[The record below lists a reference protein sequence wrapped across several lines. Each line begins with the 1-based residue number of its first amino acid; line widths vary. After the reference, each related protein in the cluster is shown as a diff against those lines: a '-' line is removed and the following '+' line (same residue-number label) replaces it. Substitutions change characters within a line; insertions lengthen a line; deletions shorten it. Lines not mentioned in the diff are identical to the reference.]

1 MKFFAYVLYSAD
13 YKRFYKGCCEDL
25 TERLKQHNHGH
36 TKSTK
41 PFIPW
46 EIVYFEEF
54 EIRDDARKRE
64 KYFKTAAGRRYLKA
78 KIVIPSD

>member
-1 MKFFAYVLYSAD
+1 MSYFSYILYSAS
-13 YKRFYKGCCEDL
+13 YNRFYKGHCVDL

-46 EIVYFEEF
+46 EIIYFEEF
-54 EIRDDARKRE
+54 ETREEAVKRE
-64 KYFKTAAGRRYLKA
+64 RYFKTAAGRRFLKN
-78 KIVIPSD
+78 KIAL

>member
-1 MKFFAYVLYSAD
+1 MSYFSYILYSAK
-13 YKRFYKGCCEDL
+13 YTRFYKGHCEDL
-25 TERLKQHNHGH
+25 AERLKQHNHGH

-54 EIRDDARKRE
+54 ETRE
-64 KYFKTAAGRRYLKA
+64 EAINRERYFKTAAGRLFLKN
-78 KIVIPSD
+78 KIAL

>member
-1 MKFFAYVLYSAD
+1 MTYFSYILYSAN
-13 YKRFYKGCCEDL
+13 YNRFYKGHCEDL
-25 TERLKQHNHGH
+25 AGRLKQHNHGH

-54 EIRDDARKRE
+54 ETRE
-64 KYFKTAAGRRYLKA
+64 EAIKKERYFKTAAGRRFLKN
-78 KIVIPSD
+78 KIAL